1 MGPASGWRRRP
12 LVLVL
17 VLVFGDVAECA
28 KCPAPTASAGDPSLR
43 LDTNIA
49 LIGDEKREFMKSA
62 ATVMASVLK
71 QSADKIA
78 VCVND
83 QLAIMWHGTDE
94 PAAMGCVYSVGE
106 VNQFNNVAITSG
118 LSALLC
124 NYGIKPERVHL
135 NFFDVPEGN
144 CGYDGQNQGEVTPV
158 TAPPQR
164 ITTPP
169 SSVTAP
175 VAVAA
180 AAAAQEEC
188 VKVCVRETVTKRV
201 VPPIDEI
208 SLPVIK
214 YACKRRCGEKQTANA
229 VEKVA
234 ENIQK
239 VRQEKL
245 GESKPHFFGQ
255 QVSCRICRRRCK
267 RTCSCNPSFPMC
279 QTTSFSHLSQASYSL
294 SLSLSVLYIHVYI
307 CISFLDGGDSRAYSL
322 GASDGRR
329 GGIRGF
335 HRPYPH
341 PNPL

>member
-1 MGPASGWRRRP
+1 MISRQSLISRRLQKKMGPASGWRRRW

-71 QSADKIA
+71 QSADKVA

-118 LSALLC
+118 LSALLF

-144 CGYDGQNQGEVTPV
+144 CGYYGQNQGEVTPV

-169 SSVTAP
+169 SRVTAP
-175 VAVAA
+175 AAVAA

-188 VKVCVRETVTKRV
+188 VKVCVRETVAKRV
-201 VPPIDEI
+201 APPINEI
-208 SLPVIK
+208 TLPVIK

-239 VRQEKL
+239 VRAR
-245 GESKPHFFGQ
+245 
-255 QVSCRICRRRCK
+255 V
-267 RTCSCNPSFPMC
+267 T
-279 QTTSFSHLSQASYSL
+279 
-294 SLSLSVLYIHVYI
+294 
-307 CISFLDGGDSRAYSL
+307 
-322 GASDGRR
+322 
-329 GGIRGF
+329 
-335 HRPYPH
+335 
-341 PNPL
+341 